1 MSLLEVRDL
10 VTAYGS
16 IEALHGVP
24 DQAIAEYLRSVVG
37 MAETSQ
43 APHESE

>member
-16 IEALHGVP
+16 IEALHGVSFRGS
-24 DQAIAEYLRSVVG
+24 AN
-37 MAETSQ
+37 
-43 APHESE
+43 APSRGP